1 MLHLIHQRFV
11 AQQQFFQEQRE
22 LFVPDAGVVFS
33 AGDGKFFQSDA
44 PVQQVPGP
52 GLFLLGYPLAQPVS
66 IKAGHQGFRPDTFAP
81 VVQPECGFTRYR
93 RQAVAREMRIGVG
106 KARGIVPHFAGVS
119 DACAQVVFGPVM
131 QFAIGKRV
139 GTVKHGGRLRPMSGP
154 VGPALG
160 VAAVD
165 TAHSQHHIRSL
176 KSHFF
181 AGFLVDG
188 NGAADLTGLMVE
200 CGHSVP
206 VMNGQ
211 SATGVGF
218 VQGIDHAA
226 HQFPGGAPSDVVPGH
241 AVAIAKPAS
250 LHPVHRRHE
259 FDALVSEP
267 VVHLGTGMLN
277 VIAGPLHRP
286 LIVWVQFAETQPVV
300 QRQFRRIGDSHAPLQ
315 RRVNQHHAAKGP
327 QRQTS
332 EAFGAVTINNGYGL
346 ASPQRFQGG
355 DNARQ
360 SAAGNQKV

>member
-1 MLHLIHQRFV
+1 MLHLIYQRFV
-11 AQQQFFQEQRE
+11 AQQQFFQEQGE
-22 LFVPDAGVVFS
+22 LFVPDSGVVFS
-33 AGDGKFFQSDA
+33 AGDGKFFQGNT

-52 GLFLLGYPLAQPVS
+52 GFFLFGHPLAKPVG
-66 IKAGHQGFRPDTFAP
+66 IEAGHQGLRPDALAP
-81 VVQPECGFTRYR
+81 VVQPECGFTWNG
-93 RQAVAREMRIGVG
+93 RQAVAREMRVGVG
-106 KARGIVPHFAGVS
+106 KARRVVPHFAGVGN
-119 DACAQVVFGPVM
+119 ARAQVVFGPVV
-131 QFAIGKRV
+131 QLAIGKGM
-139 GTVKHGGRLRPMSGP
+139 GTVKHGGRLRAMFGP
-154 VGPALG
+154 VGPAFG
-160 VAAVD
+160 VAAID
-165 TAHSQHHIRSL
+165 AAHGQHHVRSL
-176 KSHFF
+176 KPHFF
-181 AGFLVDG
+181 AGFLVNG

-200 CGHSVP
+200 CGNSVP

-226 HQFPGGAPSDVVPGH
+226 HQFPGGAPSDVVAGH